1 LNHIEIY
8 KYKVL
13 TSNIGE
19 KMKKSFII
27 LGVVGIIAI
36 LMSGF
41 IIGTLFIGKSQYSKS
56 LYDEGR
62 THAGGYS
69 PVPDSS
75 SYTKTSATSYAESQ
89 DFSSN
94 DRRVVKSGNANIEVE
109 SFDSAISQIKEMA
122 KNYDG
127 YVTNSNMWISDSK
140 TKYGNITVK
149 IPESKFEEFG
159 DLLTQVGTIK
169 SKEISSYDVT
179 EEYIDLQARLKNL
192 KNQEKRYTELLDMA
206 KDVNEVLAV
215 EAQLSRVRGEIE
227 SLEGR
232 IKYLD
237 NTTSYGTF
245 YINIYEPEEVV
256 HEFGLKKAFD
266 RAIEAF
272 IISLTGIIIITGF
285 LLPILIGIGII
296 YFVVKYIKKRVKRE

>member
-1 LNHIEIY
+1 
-8 KYKVL
+8 
-13 TSNIGE
+13 
-19 KMKKSFII
+19 MKKSFII

-41 IIGTLFIGKSQYSKS
+41 IIGTLFIGQSQYSKS
-56 LYDEGR
+56 LYYDEGK
-62 THAGGYS
+62 TYAGGYS

-75 SYTKTSATSYAESQ
+75 FYTKTSATSYAESQ
-89 DFSSN
+89 DVSSN
-94 DRRVVKSGNANIEVE
+94 DRKVVKNGNANIEVE
-109 SFDSAISQIKEMA
+109 SFDSAISKIKEMA
-122 KNYDG
+122 KKYDG

-266 RAIEAF
+266 RAIESF
-272 IISLTGIIIITGF
+272 IISVTGIIILAGF
-285 LLPILIGIGII
+285 LIPILIAIGII

>member
-109 SFDSAISQIKEMA
+109 SFDSAISKIKEMA

-127 YVTNSNMWISDSK
+127 YVTNSNMWIYDSK

-296 YFVVKYIKKRVKRE
+296 YFVVKYLKKRVKRE

>member
-1 LNHIEIY
+1 MNHIEIY

-27 LGVVGIIAI
+27 LGLVGIIAI

-109 SFDSAISQIKEMA
+109 SFDSAISKIKEMA

-127 YVTNSNMWISDSK
+127 YVTNSNMWIYDSK
-140 TKYGNITVK
+140 TKYWNITVK
-149 IPESKFEEFG
+149 IPESKFKEL
-159 DLLTQVGTIK
+159 DQLLTQVGTIK

-296 YFVVKYIKKRVKRE
+296 YFVVKYLKKRVKRE